1 MLNAMSPVPKPNF
14 EFSPYN
20 LHKTKWPENG
30 FNMGRLDSKR
40 PLIESTTKMTTRSV
54 LVCVVICC
62 LMFDRCDSSKEMWS
76 MWRCHYRIGNGLSNT
91 RWTSAVSVSCES
103 DAVHS
108 VTGYAQ
114 SFYFYVIIRL
124 HRMHRVQRYGLGSCH
139 RCIIVCISV
148 CLSVCVSVGHSHQ
161 PCKNGWTS
169 WADVWVMDSG
179 GHRHMQ

>member
-1 MLNAMSPVPKPNF
+1 MAANGQ
-14 EFSPYN
+14 
-20 LHKTKWPENG
+20 KTPLTL
-30 FNMGRLDSKR
+30 GRLDSKR

-139 RCIIVCISV
+139 RCIIVCMPV

-169 WADVWVMDSG
+169 WAAVWVMDSG